1 MLLNSN
7 CLRTSSMSCVAH
19 TMLCTASVSSYSHLA
34 LYSLNEQC
42 YSHLALHSLNEQ
54 CYSHLALHSLNEQC
68 YSHLVLHSLNEH
80 CPVFVQRALL
90 GSSGRTKT
98 LSWNPLLRVDSFT
111 GHGVTSTRTVHYPVH
126 QPAWTPAREAL
137 KCAAALCFIGRS
149 QQYLLSCVNAACYC
163 FFFQWK
169 VLKRHSGEHTIN
181 A

>member
-34 LYSLNEQC
+34 LYG
-42 YSHLALHSLNEQ
+42 
-54 CYSHLALHSLNEQC
+54 LNEQC

-111 GHGVTSTRTVHYPVH
+111 GHGVTSTRTVQYPVH

-149 QQYLLSCVNAACYC
+149 QQYLLLCVNAACYC

-169 VLKRHSGEHTIN
+169 VLKRHSGEHTMN